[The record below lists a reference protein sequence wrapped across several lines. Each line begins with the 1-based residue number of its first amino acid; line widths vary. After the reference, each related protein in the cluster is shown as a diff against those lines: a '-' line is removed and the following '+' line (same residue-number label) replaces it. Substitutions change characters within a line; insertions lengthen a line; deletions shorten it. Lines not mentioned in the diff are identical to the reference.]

1 MEQLTLSLIQIDVS
15 GTNFLPCIY
24 HSALEL
30 FLDTFICVCV
40 CVCVCVVG
48 TPYLRVPQLWFQ
60 PTMDGSA
67 ESDCTTPLYIRDLNI
82 TDFGVHFGV
91 FGTNTP
97 EMVIFLDT

>member
-1 MEQLTLSLIQIDVS
+1 M
-15 GTNFLPCIY
+15 
-24 HSALEL
+24 
-30 FLDTFICVCV
+30 
-40 CVCVCVVG
+40 CVCVVG

-97 EMVIFLDT
+97 EMELFLDTYMPYIK